1 MSQSID
7 HFFASCTPVT
17 RQQCD
22 EFVLSRLGTPAK
34 PVAVQSAWSYTVMAG
49 KDNCRIVQ
57 FRAQT
62 SILDPEMIDLAQR
75 MAPDLVVNVILHGI
89 IGDQEDRPL
98 LVYEM
103 DKLPGEVYMTTAD
116 HSIIQPEDAKARQRN
131 TITDLA
137 RYSSYH
143 TVT

>member
-1 MSQSID
+1 MSHSID

-62 SILDPEMIDLAQR
+62 SILDPEMVDLAQR
-75 MAPDLVVNVILHGI
+75 TASGLVVEVIFHGI
-89 IGDQEDRPL
+89 MGTRKIVRCLSTKWINSQ
-98 LVYEM
+98 V
-103 DKLPGEVYMTTAD
+103 KFT
-116 HSIIQPEDAKARQRN
+116 
-131 TITDLA
+131 
-137 RYSSYH
+137 
-143 TVT
+143 